1 MVKHACYVYYSCMY
15 KVYEFDLSACDLAGV
30 LGQV

>member
-1 MVKHACYVYYSCMY
+1 MVKHACYVYSCMY